1 MKFILKNKWLF
12 YLLQWTWG
20 ILMNLLGV
28 LIAIGSLIT
37 GHKPKR
43 FNHYVYFNVGKNWGG
58 FESGMLFFTDSSDNL
73 DTKQHESGHGLQNI
87 ILGPLM
93 PFVVSIPSAIRYWL
107 RECKTIKGKYIYTSV
122 LSAILLIISAVLMAL
137 GGLVIWLF
145 PIGLVLALYT
155 LIIATWLFVREI
167 PKYKSGKYVY
177 YDSIWFE
184 GQATNWGKKYF
195 PQ

>member
-1 MKFILKNKWLF
+1 MFFSRTFQIINLCVIAFCNIKYAKAHLPIFYCILYIIIIFYFRIKLIKKVGFWPQSMFFVKNKPKSTVF
-12 YLLQWTWG
+12 
-20 ILMNLLGV
+20 
-28 LIAIGSLIT
+28 
-37 GHKPKR
+37 KP
-43 FNHYVYFNVGKNWGG
+43 FLPYFK
-58 FESGMLFFTDSSDNL
+58 
-73 DTKQHESGHGLQNI
+73 
-87 ILGPLM
+87 
-93 PFVVSIPSAIRYWL
+93 PF
-107 RECKTIKGKYIYTSV
+107 
-122 LSAILLIISAVLMAL
+122 
-137 GGLVIWLF
+137 LVIWLF